1 MFIFISML
9 ILGIIA
15 MIAGALNVFCSCK
28 GDKRG
33 LFGII
38 FVAAGV
44 SFVIYSFN
52 EEFRKGVV
60 KDYLRGRITVT
71 YQDVYQDSLIIRR
84 DTIINF

>member
-1 MFIFISML
+1 MFIIIL
-9 ILGIIA
+9 IFGIIA
-15 MIAGALNVFCSCK
+15 IIAGTLNIFCSCK

-44 SFVIYSFN
+44 SFIIYSFN
-52 EEFRKGVV
+52 EEFRKDVV

>member
-1 MFIFISML
+1 MFILISIL

-15 MIAGALNVFCSCK
+15 IIAGTLNVFCSCK

-38 FVAAGV
+38 FIAAGI

-52 EEFRKGVV
+52 EEFRRDVV
-60 KDYLRGRITVT
+60 RDYLRGRITVT
-71 YQDVYQDSLIIRR
+71 YQDVYQDSLIIKR

>member
-1 MFIFISML
+1 MIIIML
-9 ILGIIA
+9 IFGIIA
-15 MIAGALNVFCSCK
+15 MIAGALSVFCSCK

-44 SFVIYSFN
+44 SFFIFSFN

>member
-1 MFIFISML
+1 MIIIILIF
-9 ILGIIA
+9 GIIA
-15 MIAGALNVFCSCK
+15 IIAGTLSVFCSCK

-52 EEFRKGVV
+52 EEFRKDVV

>member
-1 MFIFISML
+1 MIIIML
-9 ILGIIA
+9 IFGIIA
-15 MIAGALNVFCSCK
+15 MIAGALSVFCSCK

-38 FVAAGV
+38 FIAAGI

-52 EEFRKGVV
+52 EEFRRGVV
-60 KDYLRGRITVT
+60 RDYLRGRITVT
-71 YQDVYQDSLIIRR
+71 YQDVYQDSLIIKR